1 MSEPNTTGSSVEGLS
16 LQDLITVAQLIQV
29 TTQRGALRA
38 EELAEVGLLYNKLVT
53 FLESTGAIS
62 RNAPNTHPDGE
73 EEMGHA

>member
-1 MSEPNTTGSSVEGLS
+1 MSEPNTTESSVDGLS

-53 FLESTGAIS
+53 FLEATGAIT
-62 RNAPNTHPDGE
+62 RNTPDTRPEGE